1 MLLYV
6 HIPFCDSK
14 CFYCS
19 FNSYVEKHHLK
30 VAYINSLLKQLDF
43 ELKRFEVKKKSIE
56 SVFIGG
62 GTPSTLDALYYENFF
77 KKIEP
82 YLKENVEITVEANPN
97 SAKQEWLTNMRN
109 FGVNRIS
116 FGVQSF
122 DNKKLKFLGR
132 SHNSKQAINA
142 VENAYRC
149 GFENISIDI
158 IYETA
163 LDTEKLLKKD
173 IDTAFRLPINH
184 ISAYALTLEENT
196 PFFGK
201 KEVKKDD
208 EYIGYFIAD
217 MIKEKFEQ
225 YEISNFGNYKSK
237 HNLGY
242 WQHRDYIGVG
252 CSAVGF
258 LKNRRF
264 YVCNDIE
271 EYIKEPLK
279 ISIEN
284 LSNEDLIS
292 EKIFLGFRSI
302 VGVDIKIL
310 NENMLKRAEIL
321 KNENKIYEKQNR
333 LYNKNFFLA
342 DEIALYLIG

>member
-19 FNSYVEKHHLK
+19 FGSYVEKHHLK
-30 VAYINSLLKQLDF
+30 AAYIDSLLKQLDF
-43 ELKRFEVKKKSIE
+43 ELKRFEAKKNIE

-62 GTPSTLDALYYENFF
+62 GTPSTLEASYYEKFF

-82 YLKENVEITVEANPN
+82 YLQDGAEITVEANPN
-97 SAKQEWLTNMRN
+97 SAKQEWIANMKN

-132 SHNSKQAINA
+132 THNSKQAINA
-142 VENAYRC
+142 VETAYRC

-173 IDTAFRLPINH
+173 IDTAFFLPINH

-196 PFFGK
+196 PFFEK

-208 EYIGYFIAD
+208 EHLGYFIAD

-225 YEISNFGNYKSK
+225 YEISNFGDYKSK

-242 WQHRDYIGVG
+242 WQHKDYIGVG

-264 YVCNDIE
+264 YVCEDIE

-279 ISIEN
+279 ISVEN
-284 LSNEDLIS
+284 LSKQDLII

-310 NENMLKRAEIL
+310 DEDMLKRAEIL
-321 KNENKIYEKQNR
+321 KNENKIQEKNNR

-342 DEIALYLIG
+342 DELALFLIG